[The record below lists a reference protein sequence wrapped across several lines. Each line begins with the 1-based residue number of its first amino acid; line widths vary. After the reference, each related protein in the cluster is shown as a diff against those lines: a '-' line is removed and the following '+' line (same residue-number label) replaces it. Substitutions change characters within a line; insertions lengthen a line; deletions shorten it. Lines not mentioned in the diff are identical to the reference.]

1 MGRLS
6 EYFDQHRDNVEEA
19 VAQVLKKADSTI
31 ESLDRKVK
39 ELEQKLRDVAGEQP
53 QNESNIQA
61 QETEQERQR
70 REQEEANKSSDG
82 VVTSDQTNGGDTAAQ
97 ADKSARSKRSR

>member
-6 EYFDQHRDNVEEA
+6 EYFNQHRDNVEEA
-19 VAQVLKKADSTI
+19 VAEVLKKADSTI

-39 ELEQKLRDVAGEQP
+39 ELEQKLRNVAGEQP
-53 QNESNIQA
+53 NQENGTQA

-70 REQEEANKSSDG
+70 REQEEANKNTDG
-82 VVTSDQTNGGDTAAQ
+82 VVTSDQVDTAAA
-97 ADKSARSKRSR
+97 ADKSTRSRKNR

>member
-6 EYFDQHRDNVEEA
+6 EYFNQHRDNVEEA
-19 VAQVLKKADSTI
+19 VAEVLKKADSTI

-61 QETEQERQR
+61 QETEEEKQR
-70 REQEEANKSSDG
+70 REQEEAHNTG
-82 VVTSDQTNGGDTAAQ
+82 VVTSDQTNGVDTAAQ